1 MKKAL
6 LDSFIWR
13 GIYFITALLL
23 NVCIARIYEA
33 PKSGWIYFISNNFY
47 LVLLI
52 GGVSLDASMAYFS
65 ASNQIAVNKLALLS
79 IAWPFAVAL
88 LSIACTVFLI
98 NSHYIT
104 SDYLFLL
111 VAGVAYTFGI
121 SLNNFF
127 TSLFYAKQNYA
138 VPNILMS
145 IINVIV
151 IVLIPFFA
159 KGFMGLNREQFLY
172 IYFLQFIL
180 QGVGLAIL
188 YLVRYSPVKTLQFP
202 SLKEYKLL
210 FRFAI
215 VALFANVAYYL
226 ISRVDYL
233 FVEAW
238 CPAKSL
244 GNYVQVSKMGQLFLI
259 VPSIIASAVYPQ
271 AAKGENVHMVK
282 YILRMITLFVPL
294 YVVIMIVSYLFSSF
308 IFIWLFGETFDEMY
322 VPFLVLLPG
331 MLFLSMH
338 TIIAAY
344 FGAKNKPFYNVI
356 STGAGLVVV
365 LAGDVMLIKKMG
377 ITGAALVSS
386 LGYTTAFIV
395 SLLLFIQKT
404 AIGWQ
409 DIFTTEIFKL
419 KTYTS
424 LIANRSSNSK

>member
-1 MKKAL
+1 M
-6 LDSFIWR
+6 
-13 GIYFITALLL
+13 
-23 NVCIARIYEA
+23 
-33 PKSGWIYFISNNFY
+33 
-47 LVLLI
+47 LI
-52 GGVSLDASMAYFS
+52 GGLSLDSSMTYFS
-65 ASNQIAVNKLALLS
+65 ASNQIAPNKLALVS
-79 IAWPFAVAL
+79 VIWPFVVAVF
-88 LSIACTVFLI
+88 SVGCTIFLI
-98 NSHYIT
+98 QGHYIT

-111 VAGVAYTFGI
+111 VAGAAYTFGI

-145 IINVIV
+145 IINGIA

-180 QGVGLAIL
+180 QGVGLTIL
-188 YLVRYSPVKTLQFP
+188 YLILYSPVKTLQFP
-202 SLKEYKLL
+202 SKQEYKLL

-215 VALFANVAYYL
+215 VALFANIAYYL
-226 ISRVDYL
+226 INRVDYL

-238 CPAKSL
+238 CSAKSL

-259 VPSIIASAVYPQ
+259 IPSIISSAIYPL
-271 AAKGENVHMVK
+271 AAKGENANMVK
-282 YILRMITLFVPL
+282 YILRMMTLFVLL
-294 YVVIMIVSYLFSSF
+294 YIVIIIGSYFFSNHV
-308 IFIWLFGETFDEMY
+308 FIWLFGETFDEMY
-322 VPFLVLLPG
+322 IPFLVLLPG
-331 MLFLSMH
+331 ILFLSMH
-338 TIIAAY
+338 TIIAAF
-344 FGAKNKPFYNVI
+344 FGAKNKPFYNVV
-356 STGAGLVVV
+356 STGAGLIVV
-365 LAGDVMLIKKMG
+365 LAGDLLLIKKMG

-395 SLLLFIQKT
+395 SLFLFMQKT

-409 DIFTTEIFKL
+409 DIFTPEIFKL